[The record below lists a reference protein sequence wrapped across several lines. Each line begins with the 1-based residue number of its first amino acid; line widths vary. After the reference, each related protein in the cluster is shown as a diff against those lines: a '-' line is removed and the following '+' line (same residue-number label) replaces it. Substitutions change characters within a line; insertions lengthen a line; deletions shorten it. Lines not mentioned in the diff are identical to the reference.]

1 MSEPQKS
8 PMKTVLE
15 HCIQIDQI
23 AIDEYER
30 MSDATSDSEVRKLFA
45 DLRADERRHIR
56 WWHTLEREWD
66 EGHIP
71 EVWGDIEALARQLD
85 GAVDELRASL
95 PESYEG
101 MDSRDML
108 LVAARLEYMALE
120 PAIGAMID
128 LLGDAEDPTVG
139 SYDEHLRRLM
149 MAIEGHRKF
158 GDPLESF
165 LVRALRRAW
174 HGSTTMAQAAL
185 RDPLTGLFNRRAL
198 GPLLAHNVAT
208 ACRYGSPLSLLMID
222 LDDFKKVNDDF
233 GHSAGDVGLRRTA
246 EVLNTMVR
254 ASDFVARF
262 GGDEFVVV
270 AASTDEAAAR
280 QLMERIVLGVRESDV
295 SAEGRSL
302 PLTLSIG
309 AALLLPEP
317 GSDVLPEERLLVTA
331 DESLYESKMNGR
343 NRWSGPKIIE
353 LKAEMR

>member
-1 MSEPQKS
+1 
-8 PMKTVLE
+8 
-15 HCIQIDQI
+15 
-23 AIDEYER
+23 
-30 MSDATSDSEVRKLFA
+30 
-45 DLRADERRHIR
+45 
-56 WWHTLEREWD
+56 
-66 EGHIP
+66 
-71 EVWGDIEALARQLD
+71 
-85 GAVDELRASL
+85 
-95 PESYEG
+95 
-101 MDSRDML
+101 
-108 LVAARLEYMALE
+108 
-120 PAIGAMID
+120 
-128 LLGDAEDPTVG
+128 
-139 SYDEHLRRLM
+139 
-149 MAIEGHRKF
+149 
-158 GDPLESF
+158 
-165 LVRALRRAW
+165 
-174 HGSTTMAQAAL
+174 MAQAAL